1 MDFNKTC
8 LECYSHKPK
17 HPCNFLAKS
26 MRNFLFLCKFIY
38 IFLEFYIFYYR
49 ISIFK
54 TKMGKNMQMLLQKI
68 KIVLSRPNIEKKYH
82 GTFFFRYKDIP

>member
-8 LECYSHKPK
+8 LEGFSHKPK
-17 HPCNFLAKS
+17 HPYNFLEKS
-26 MRNFLFLCKFIY
+26 MRNFLFLCIF
-38 IFLEFYIFYYR
+38 FLEFYIFYYR

-68 KIVLSRPNIEKKYH
+68 KIVLSRPKMEKKYH
-82 GTFFFRYKDIP
+82 RNIFFSYRDIP